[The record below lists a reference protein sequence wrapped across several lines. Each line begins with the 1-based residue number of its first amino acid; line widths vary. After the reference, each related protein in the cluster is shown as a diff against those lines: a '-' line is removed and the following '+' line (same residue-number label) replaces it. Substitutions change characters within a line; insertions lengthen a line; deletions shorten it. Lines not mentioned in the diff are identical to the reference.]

1 MHESW
6 QKWRALHYGWSF
18 RGGGGGRGQADQRC
32 ASNRQMDFPY
42 TRRCLP
48 SLYSR
53 IQHSEDR
60 ASCFSLLGRVF
71 LPPPPFPSF
80 LLLPDNTFV
89 RYKCS
94 FISERGEKMWVEN
107 TFVRTMDGEFFLSL
121 FPSLLFFES
130 IRLLFKSNVQRRTV
144 VRVGNNIAPSLYNL
158 LTL

>member
-1 MHESW
+1 MARSPLW
-6 QKWRALHYGWSF
+6 LIVSRRWRGERPSGSKVRFQSSNGFPLHTS
-18 RGGGGGRGQADQRC
+18 
-32 ASNRQMDFPY
+32 
-42 TRRCLP
+42 LP
-48 SLYSR
+48 SLPLFSHPTLRGSR
-53 IQHSEDR
+53 KLFLSSR
-60 ASCFSLLGRVF
+60 AR
-71 LPPPPFPSF
+71 LPSSPPPFPSF

>member
-1 MHESW
+1 MVDRFEAVEGGEAKRIKGALPIV
-6 QKWRALHYGWSF
+6 KWISLTHVVAFPPFIL
-18 RGGGGGRGQADQRC
+18 
-32 ASNRQMDFPY
+32 ASNTPRIAQVV
-42 TRRCLP
+42 
-48 SLYSR
+48 SLFSG
-53 IQHSEDR
+53 
-60 ASCFSLLGRVF
+60 ASSF
-71 LPPPPFPSF
+71 LPPPFLSF

-144 VRVGNNIAPSLYNL
+144 VRVGNNIAPSL
-158 LTL
+158 